1 MKRPPPMYMPSW
13 PGIPKAPGSKKTR
26 SPGCNA
32 AGGGDDAACELVG
45 ADVAPFPQA
54 DEYLCAAGDTR
65 IARLDAQ
72 TQAHITRLLADH
84 RLLADDQVTAGVE
97 LEERIR
103 ARIPQQALDDEPGD
117 RSAASV
123 PDRDAVGVDA
133 SAEHGDVVE
142 LDARLSRENFADRE
156 HRAVPRI
163 GEGAVTGS
171 REQLAVPRA
180 YLCRAENVG
189 RRRRRP
195 DERDRDHECEG
206 AHPPAR

>member
-1 MKRPPPMYMPSW
+1 VSSWKSAFELASRSRPW
-13 PGIPKAPGSKKTR
+13 TT
-26 SPGCNA
+26 SPEIA
-32 AGGGDDAACELVG
+32 AR
-45 ADVAPFPQA
+45 P
-54 DEYLCAAGDTR
+54 
-65 IARLDAQ
+65 
-72 TQAHITRLLADH
+72 
-84 RLLADDQVTAGVE
+84 
-97 LEERIR
+97 
-103 ARIPQQALDDEPGD
+103 
-117 RSAASV
+117 SV

-142 LDARLSRENFADRE
+142 LDARLGRENFADRE

-163 GEGAVTGS
+163 GEGAASGS